1 MDLLNK
7 PNIAVGLADNGIV
20 TISGNSEFS
29 PIVLYN
35 FEQL

>member
-7 PNIAVGLADNGIV
+7 PNIAVGLADNDSIV
-20 TISGNSEFS
+20 ITNNSVLAQ
-29 PIVLYN
+29 IVLYN